1 MSLSAR
7 ILKAAYYPEG
17 TILDAVVGS
26 KPSQIWHAIVEG
38 RDLLQQGITRRISNG
53 QTTEIWVDNWIPKE
67 MTPRPI
73 TSLVA
78 DPARYVSELMLPAT
92 ASWNEEVIRKVFLP
106 IDAEAILRI
115 PVCTRNIDDFWAW
128 YPEKKGNFTV
138 SL

>member
-1 MSLSAR
+1 M
-7 ILKAAYYPEG
+7 KATYYLEG
-17 TILDAVVGS
+17 TILDAVMGS
-26 KPSQIWHAIVEG
+26 KPLQIWRAIMEG
-38 RDLLQQGITRRISNG
+38 RDLLKQGIIRRIGNG

-78 DPARYVSELMLPAT
+78 NPPRYVSELMLPAT